1 MSESQRPVGA
11 AKPQHYYVPA
21 SSPWPMLGSF
31 ILFILVLGAANL
43 IQGHGVTDLSRGLQ
57 SAGAGHF
64 WWLFPLGLA
73 GVFFLMW
80 RWFGDTIRESLANMN
95 SAQMDRS
102 YRQGMSWFIF
112 SEVMFFAAFFGTLF
126 YARWL
131 AVPWLGG
138 EGGHGSM
145 THEVLWP
152 NFQAM
157 WPLLTTPAGQHTEAM
172 SPWGLPFINTVLLL
186 TSSVTL
192 TYAHHALLQGQRGRQ
207 AGFLAVT
214 FILGILFLSLQAYE
228 YHHAYTEMGLTLK
241 SGIYG
246 STFFMLTGF
255 HGLHVT
261 IGTLMLII
269 MFLRSIKGQLTPD
282 NHFAFEAAA
291 WYWHFVDVVW
301 LFLFLTVYWF

>member
-1 MSESQRPVGA
+1 MSEHHSPAVPGQ
-11 AKPQHYYVPA
+11 KPTSYYVPA

-31 ILFILVLGAANL
+31 ILFILVIGAANL
-43 IQGHGVTDLSRGLQ
+43 IQGHGVTELSKGMQ
-57 SAGAGHF
+57 ANGAGKLWF
-64 WWLFPLGLA
+64 LFPIGLA

-80 RWFGDTIRESLANMN
+80 KWFGDTVKESLANMN

-102 YRQGMSWFIF
+102 YRQGMTWFIF
-112 SEVMFFAAFFGTLF
+112 SEVMFFAAFFGALF

-131 AVPWLGG
+131 VVPWLGG
-138 EGGHGSM
+138 EGKGVM
-145 THEVLWP
+145 THELLWP
-152 NFQAM
+152 EFQAM
-157 WPLLTTPAGQHTEAM
+157 WPLVKTPGGTLTEAM
-172 SPWGLPFINTVLLL
+172 SPWGLPFINTLLLL

-192 TYAHHALLQGQRGRQ
+192 TIAHHALLVGDRVKQRN
-207 AGFLAVT
+207 FLIATVA
-214 FILGILFLSLQAYE
+214 LGVVFLGLQVEE
-228 YHHAYTEMGLTLK
+228 YIHAYTHMGLTLK

-261 IGTLMLII
+261 IGTIMLAV
-269 MFLRSIKGQLTPD
+269 MLVRTIKGHLTPD

-301 LFLFLTVYWF
+301 LFLFVAVYWF

>member
-1 MSESQRPVGA
+1 MSANHSPSAPGQ
-11 AKPQHYYVPA
+11 KPTSYYVPA

-31 ILFILVLGAANL
+31 ILFILVIGAANF
-43 IQGHGVTDLSRGLQ
+43 IQTHDATGIVQ
-57 SAGAGHF
+57 SNKGTLNF
-64 WWLFPLGLA
+64 LFPVGVL

-80 RWFGDTIRESLANMN
+80 KWFGDTIRESLANMN

-102 YRQGMSWFIF
+102 YRQGMTWFIF
-112 SEVMFFAAFFGTLF
+112 SEVMFFAAFFGAMF
-126 YARWL
+126 YARWEVIP
-131 AVPWLGG
+131 ALGG
-138 EGGHGSM
+138 EGQRGVM

-152 NFQAM
+152 QFQAM
-157 WPLLTTPAGQHTEAM
+157 WPLVKTPAGTVTEAM
-172 SPWGLPFINTVLLL
+172 SPWGLPFLNTIILL

-192 TYAHHALLQGQRGRQ
+192 TIAHHALLAGDRSKQRN
-207 AGFLAVT
+207 FLGAT
-214 FILGILFLSLQAYE
+214 FALGILFLCFQAYE

-261 IGTLMLII
+261 IGTIMLII
-269 MFLRSIKGQLTPD
+269 MFLRTLKGHLTPD

-301 LFLFLTVYWF
+301 LFLFVTVYWF

>member
-1 MSESQRPVGA
+1 MSDHHSPA
-11 AKPQHYYVPA
+11 AAPGVKPTRYYVPA

-31 ILFILVLGAANL
+31 ILFILVIGAANF
-43 IQGHGVTDLSRGLQ
+43 IQGHDATQLVTVGKWSAILEWLLPIGL
-57 SAGAGHF
+57 F
-64 WWLFPLGLA
+64 

-80 RWFGDTIRESLANMN
+80 KWFGDTIKESLGNMN

-102 YRQGMSWFIF
+102 YRQGMTWFIF
-112 SEVMFFAAFFGTLF
+112 SEVMFFAAFFGAMF

-131 AVPWLGG
+131 SVSWLGG
-138 EGGHGSM
+138 DGSRGMM
-145 THEVLWP
+145 THELLWP
-152 NFQAM
+152 NFQYM
-157 WPLLTTPAGQHTEAM
+157 WPLVKTPGGLHTEAM
-172 SPWGLPFINTVLLL
+172 SPWGLPFINTLLLL

-192 TYAHHALLQGQRGRQ
+192 TIAHHALLAGDRVKQRN
-207 AGFLAVT
+207 FLAVT
-214 FILGILFLSLQAYE
+214 FILGLIFLGLQAEE

-261 IGTLMLII
+261 IGTIMLIV
-269 MFLRSIKGQLTPD
+269 MFIRTIKGHLTPD

-301 LFLFLTVYWF
+301 LFLFVAVYWF

>member
-1 MSESQRPVGA
+1 MSEHHSPAVPGQ
-11 AKPQHYYVPA
+11 KPTSYYVPA

-31 ILFILVLGAANL
+31 ILFVLVVGAANVV
-43 IQGHGVTDLSRGLQ
+43 QTHGVTELTKSTGNQGTLNFLLPVGL
-57 SAGAGHF
+57 F
-64 WWLFPLGLA
+64 

-80 RWFGDTIRESLANMN
+80 KWFGDTVKESLANMN

-102 YRQGMSWFIF
+102 YRQGMTWFIF
-112 SEVMFFAAFFGTLF
+112 SEVMFFAAFFGALF

-131 AVPWLGG
+131 VVPWLGG
-138 EGGHGSM
+138 EGDRGRM

-152 NFQAM
+152 GFQAM
-157 WPLLTTPAGQHTEAM
+157 WPLVTTPAGATTQAM
-172 SPWGLPFINTVLLL
+172 SPWGLPFINTVILLI
-186 TSSVTL
+186 SSVTL
-192 TYAHHALLQGQRGRQ
+192 TVAHHALLAGDRIKQRN
-207 AGFLAVT
+207 FLAATVV
-214 FILGILFLSLQAYE
+214 LGLIFLGLQVEE
-228 YHHAYTEMGLTLK
+228 YIHAYTEMGLTLK

-261 IGTLMLII
+261 IGTIMLIV
-269 MFLRSIKGQLTPD
+269 MLVRTVKGHLTPD

-301 LFLFLTVYWF
+301 LFLFISVYWF